1 MRNTHFVATITVA
14 LALSLATVPSVPNQA
29 AAQQGDIQVL
39 VAPLSVGPGVN
50 NKFGERVAD
59 QVREAL
65 ETFSGLAPL
74 DWGDVKDAVED
85 FGLDWKQLTPI
96 EWRQLAGRLEAQL
109 VMVGTAAQAGG
120 ALNVE
125 VSFIDPRSGDELPVP
140 SFSVA
145 SDRQHKQAA
154 AQITGG
160 LEQQVAY
167 QRSVV
172 FCQEYLGSQQLED
185 AMRNCE
191 AALDVN
197 PGSPRALYL
206 RGRVHMEG
214 EEWDAA
220 IVDLEEVVQQDP
232 SNTEAL
238 QSLAYSHAQVG
249 NGDRSLELYREYL
262 NFNPDDADVR
272 LNVAF
277 KLASAE
283 AYDPAIAI
291 LQEGVERDENNAALW
306 EYLGNVALARGTQRA
321 EASEGTSGSL
331 SDPASVRLAV
341 DAYDRVLTL
350 SGDSINPSML
360 RNLIAANTELGDL
373 DRALEFSERGL
384 TIVRQM
390 PEPGADAEEGTQSP
404 TQLLAEIHSIRAD
417 IYDRMEQPAQA
428 VAEMDRT
435 LENDPDYP
443 RAYWKRGNFRL
454 SAGDTNGA
462 VADFR
467 LAAGAGSDPDQIA
480 HNLFARGYQ
489 EHFQQGRYGQAIRL
503 FSVALELAESPQ
515 EKQQIHFFSA
525 YGYYQQASAID
536 ASNERA
542 EACEPARRAL
552 NAFRR
557 VGPHLGQAGSY
568 QASSQAQIREAVEVQ
583 VYRQDQIIRKA
594 CN

>member
-1 MRNTHFVATITVA
+1 
-14 LALSLATVPSVPNQA
+14 LALSLVAMPGVPHQA

-39 VAPLSVGPGVN
+39 VAPLSVGPDVN

-59 QVREAL
+59 RVREAL
-65 ETFSGLAPL
+65 ETFSGMAPL
-74 DWGDVKDAVED
+74 DWGDVKDAVKD

-109 VMVGTAAQAGG
+109 VMVGTATQAGG
-120 ALNVE
+120 ALNVD

-145 SDRQHKQAA
+145 SDRQHEQAA

-172 FCQEYLGSQQLED
+172 FCQEYLGSQQLDD

-191 AALDVN
+191 AALDIN

-206 RGRVHMEG
+206 RGRVHMEA

-220 IVDLEEVVQQDP
+220 IVDLEEVVDQDP

-277 KLASAE
+277 KLATAE
-283 AYDPAIAI
+283 AYDAAVAI
-291 LQEGVERDENNAALW
+291 LQEGVERDETNAALW
-306 EYLGNVALARGTQRA
+306 EYLGNVALARGTQQA

-350 SGDSINPSML
+350 RGDSINPSML

-373 DRALEFSERGL
+373 NRALEFSERGL
-384 TIVRQM
+384 TIVQGM
-390 PEPGADAEEGTQSP
+390 PEPEPGAEEPTQTP
-404 TQLLAEIHSIRAD
+404 AQLLAEIHSIRAD
-417 IYDRMEQPAQA
+417 IFDRMEQPAQA
-428 VAEMDRT
+428 VAEMDRA
-435 LENDPDYP
+435 LESDPEYP

-467 LAAGAGSDPDQIA
+467 LAASAGSDPDQIA

-489 EHFQQGRYGQAIRL
+489 EHFQQGRYGPAIRL
-503 FSVALELAESPQ
+503 FTVALELAESPQ

-536 ASNERA
+536 ASNEQA

-552 NAFRR
+552 SAFQN
-557 VGPHLGQAGSY
+557 VGPHLRQAGSY

-583 VYRQDQIIRKA
+583 IYRQEQIIRKA
-594 CN
+594 CG